1 MSAADRAYAE
11 AEAQGL
17 PATVTDPSV
26 LERVAALLTAT
37 AGNGAGDA

>member
-26 LERVAALLTAT
+26 LERVAALLAT
-37 AGNGAGDA
+37 GGNGASHA

>member
-1 MSAADRAYAE
+1 MTAADRAYAE

-26 LERVAALLTAT
+26 LERVAALLA
-37 AGNGAGDA
+37 AGSEAAHA

>member
-17 PATVTDPSV
+17 PATVSDPSV
-26 LERVAALLTAT
+26 LERVAALIV
-37 AGNGAGDA
+37 AGSGAADA